1 MIHNNSGARSIL
13 WQVGN
18 NFNWFLLIIACYQ
31 ACRPT
36 FFKKSMRK
44 FNVAWWA
51 YSFPLTLLALAS
63 TEYAQEVKMHIP
75 SGLML
80 ILSAI
85 SVLVFVGVMFS
96 AALNVD
102 QGLLEDDPILNF
114 GNNLG
119 SRAWYMQ
126 IKATKIIRC
135 RI

>member
-1 MIHNNSGARSIL
+1 M
-13 WQVGN
+13 
-18 NFNWFLLIIACYQ
+18 
-31 ACRPT
+31 
-36 FFKKSMRK
+36 
-44 FNVAWWA
+44 AWWA

-119 SRAWYMQ
+119 SRA
-126 IKATKIIRC
+126 
-135 RI
+135 